1 MKELLNF
8 FVRNSKWFVFAILMV
23 VSTFLLVRN
32 DPYHQNIYLT
42 SANSVSS
49 TIYGWTSNVTSY
61 FNLRSNNEDLNE
73 RNAQLQ
79 LEVLALREQLLRAE
93 EKGLLDSLNNDPS
106 LQQFDFV
113 TAHVINNSVMRPHNY
128 MTINRGSNDG
138 IAPEMGVL
146 DQNGVVGVVN
156 VVGPHSARV
165 ISLLNPHFRLSC
177 KIKGNDSFGSLVWDG
192 EDPRYAVIEELPRHT
207 VFHQGDTIITSGYS
221 AVFPAGIPVGIVE
234 ADNTSGNENF
244 FSLKV
249 RLLTDFTTLNNV
261 QVVVNHLAA
270 ELRELEVEEKALEEK
285 K

>member
-1 MKELLNF
+1 
-8 FVRNSKWFVFAILMV
+8 MV